1 MGRRAKAKELI
12 RRALLRREQGWS
24 QLLTETG
31 LARGALSTNLRQM
44 RKEKEVV
51 LETHSR
57 GGSKKV
63 YKLSERGLIHAS
75 VSAISKSIAGQITH
89 VVEKI
94 GRTDPSKIRN
104 WTTGRKKLSLEIED
118 LELGKMK
125 LTLHRGKRTD

>member
-1 MGRRAKAKELI
+1 
-12 RRALLRREQGWS
+12 
-24 QLLTETG
+24 LTETG

-94 GRTDPSKIRN
+94 GRTDPSEIRN

-118 LELGKMK
+118 PELGKMK